1 MEQKFAGDSYV
12 VKDSI
17 VLLLTVSLIFI
28 WAISPYESF
37 AVQIAASLLAVY
49 VTKFA
54 FRRHLSIRTE
64 TLIDCTILT
73 ALILTTVSATGGLSS
88 PVFFLIYFL
97 LFILSLL
104 LTPTIPL
111 IISFALIIYFLF
123 SSTVSTQS
131 ELIPLLS
138 FPLITPLAVYFGRQ
152 HKGRL
157 SATHDAMHLTETVRR
172 ETSDV
177 LMWISTTFTRN
188 LEELH
193 TEIEKIPN
201 LTEIQWPH
209 IKKLQQT
216 IIRLSKMG
224 RKLQDAIQED

>member
-1 MEQKFAGDSYV
+1 MEQKYA
-12 VKDSI
+12 I
-17 VLLLTVSLIFI
+17 VLRCTVCLIFI
-28 WAISPYESF
+28 WAISPYQSF
-37 AVQIAASLLAVY
+37 GVQIAASLLAIY

-54 FRRHLSIRTE
+54 FRHHLSITTE
-64 TLIDCTILT
+64 TLIDSTILT
-73 ALILTTVSATGGLSS
+73 ALTLTIVSSSGGLTS
-88 PVFFLIYFL
+88 PVFFLVYFL

-111 IISFALIIYFLF
+111 IISFALILYFLF
-123 SSTVSTQS
+123 SSSISTQS

-157 SATHDAMHLTETVRR
+157 HAQHDAMHLTETVRR
-172 ETSDV
+172 ETQDV
-177 LMWISTTFTRN
+177 LLWISTTFTRN

-201 LTEIQWPH
+201 LTDLQWPH

-224 RKLQDAIQED
+224 RKLQDAIEED